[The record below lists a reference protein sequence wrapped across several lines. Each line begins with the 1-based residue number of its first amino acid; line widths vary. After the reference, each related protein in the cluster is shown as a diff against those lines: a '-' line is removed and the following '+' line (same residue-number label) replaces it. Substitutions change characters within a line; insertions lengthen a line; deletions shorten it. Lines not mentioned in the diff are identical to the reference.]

1 MVIVAR
7 HTSTPFAYSDAI
19 WSKYG
24 VPISNFVDRTKEP
37 SNTNVHG
44 RQLEGL
50 LKRGAHLAVCQR
62 ATTTIVE
69 SIARAVGGSAD
80 EIFKG
85 ILLNLVANA
94 HLVQA
99 GIVAV
104 NRAQE
109 RGYSFVLAV

>member
-24 VPISNFVDRTKEP
+24 APISTFVDRTKEP
-37 SNTNVHG
+37 SSTNAYG

-50 LKRGAHLAVCQR
+50 LKRGAHLAVCQM
-62 ATTTIVE
+62 ATTAIAG
-69 SIARAVGGSAD
+69 SIARAVGGSAED
-80 EIFKG
+80 IFKEIASG
-85 ILLNLVANA
+85 LMANA
-94 HLVQA
+94 HLVPA
-99 GIVAV
+99 GIVVV

-109 RGYSFVLAV
+109 RGYSFILAV